1 MAPDRTSPRPPAGPR
16 VRRDVPRAAPPKVT
30 VGDLRLGDREKQ
42 YLGEV
47 IASNRL
53 SYGPFSQRFEAMF
66 AEMHDCRYAVFCNSG
81 TSALHIALAA
91 LKETHGWADG
101 DEVIVP
107 AVTFVATGNV
117 VLHNRL
123 TPVFVDVDPLTYNID
138 PALIEAKITPRT
150 RAVLPVHLLGL
161 PADMGAVDAVARRH
175 GLSVVEDS
183 CETMFAGCRG
193 RKVGSWG
200 DVGCFSTYIAHYIV
214 TGVGGLAT
222 TNDPD
227 LAVMLKSLM
236 NHGRDSIYL
245 SIDDDDGCDPDK
257 LFEIAARRFRFVHL
271 GHSFRCTEMEAA
283 IGLAQLER
291 KDELVAR
298 RQAVARRYMDRLAG
312 LADVLQLPTIPA
324 DRDHVFMLFP
334 LVLRDGA
341 KRGLVNHLEANG
353 VETRDLLP
361 LLNQPVYRKLFGDL
375 EPDYPVARW
384 LNRGGFYI
392 GCHQYL
398 TDADV
403 DHVADVLYDFFGR
416 ESPTGNAR
424 RRAGRPHVAPVE
436 VGS

>member
-1 MAPDRTSPRPPAGPR
+1 MPDRI
-16 VRRDVPRAAPPKVT
+16 RRDVPTPPVKVT
-30 VGDLRLGDREKQ
+30 VGDLRLGEREKQ

-53 SYGPFSQRFEAMF
+53 SYGPFSQRFEALF
-66 AEMHDCRYAVFCNSG
+66 AEQHDCRYAVFCNSG

-91 LKETHGWADG
+91 LKEQHGWADG

-107 AVTFVATGNV
+107 AVTFVATSNV

-123 TPVFVDVDPLTYNID
+123 TPVFVDIDPLTYNID
-138 PALIEAKITPRT
+138 PELIEARITPRT
-150 RAVLPVHLLGL
+150 KAILPVHLLGL
-161 PADMGAVDAVARRH
+161 PADMGAIDAIARRH
-175 GLSVVEDS
+175 NLAVVEDS
-183 CETMFAGCRG
+183 CETMFADCRG

-200 DVGCFSTYIAHYIV
+200 DIGCFSTYIAHYIV

-227 LAVMLKSLM
+227 LAVLLKSLM

-245 SIDDDDGCDPDK
+245 SIDDDDGCDPHR
-257 LFEIAARRFRFVHL
+257 LFEIAARRFRFDHV
-271 GHSFRCTEMEAA
+271 GHSFRCTELEAA

-291 KDELVAR
+291 KDELVSR
-298 RQAVARRYMDRLAG
+298 RKAVARRYLDRFAG
-312 LADVLQLPTIPA
+312 LADVLQLPTVPP

-334 LVLRDGA
+334 LVVREGS

-375 EPDYPVARW
+375 EPQYPVARW

-392 GCHQYL
+392 GCHQYI
-398 TDADV
+398 TDAEV
-403 DHVADVLYDFFGR
+403 DHVTDVLYDSFGR
-416 ESPTGNAR
+416 ESPTGHR
-424 RRAGRPHVAPVE
+424 TRRATARPARVA
-436 VGS
+436 